1 MIIFTKFHKY
11 RQKLWIFFQLASFG
25 LVYFFVDTL
34 YFMLLDLSIFMHNCT
49 TCTTWFLSYIVMAVE
64 ARFDGAP
71 KKRSYVRYRTRR
83 YMRRQA
89 PYIHSTSSE
98 VHVARESINFL
109 TLLIDAMLTQTQ

>member
-11 RQKLWIFFQLASFG
+11 RQKLWIFYLLASFG
-25 LVYFFVDTL
+25 LVYFFCGHTL
-34 YFMLLDLSIFMHNCT
+34 LYASRFINVHAQLLNCT
-49 TCTTWFLSYIVMAVE
+49 TCTTWFLGYIVMAVE

-71 KKRSYVRYRTRR
+71 KKRSYVRYRARR

-98 VHVARESINFL
+98 VHAVK
-109 TLLIDAMLTQTQ
+109 